1 MPGMSEKSFNI
12 IYMKVEL
19 IQTYTFTFT
28 FTFNFS
34 LAFSSG

>member
-1 MPGMSEKSFNI
+1 MSEKSFNI

-19 IQTYTFTFT
+19 IQTYTFTFA

-34 LAFSSG
+34 LAF

>member
-1 MPGMSEKSFNI
+1 MSEKSFNI